1 MKEKQKTPKENTREG
16 WMTTAK
22 ERMDYGLYLA
32 GQNIIYTLITAR
44 IATYLPMTGI
54 SPAASA
60 PVILLVKLWDAIN
73 DALFGGIFDKVKFKK
88 QEKFLPWLR
97 ISIVFIPLAT
107 VMMFAIP
114 RSFGMTGKL
123 IWFAIAYVF
132 WDMSYTLC
140 DVPIYGM
147 VTTMTNNLRERTSIM
162 SYSKLYVGAAI
173 AITVGLGDV
182 LISREVGMS
191 FTSMAIVF
199 SAIALATML
208 PICLRGR
215 ERNYQGHEKEQEFSF
230 KQMFKYLLSNK
241 YLLVYYLSFIV
252 AEGLATSASL
262 GIFVSYYLFG
272 NELFN
277 TVLMVLS
284 TVPVVVVTLFM
295 PKIMAKIDKFK
306 ILYWCKIAAIA
317 LGLLIYFVG
326 YGNIVVFIILSV
338 LRSVPVTVAGFLM
351 FMFTPDCA
359 EYGQYKTGTEARGI
373 TFAIQTFSAKLAA
386 STSTALGVFALGLFG
401 WKAVDAG
408 SFAELQTL
416 TEQGFRQTPQALNG
430 LWFTYTIIPVIG
442 IILSVIV
449 LRFYRLNDK
458 SVQVMAR
465 CNSGEISFDEA
476 ELALGEINKRPL

>member
-1 MKEKQKTPKENTREG
+1 MKEKKTASKENTREG

-32 GQNIIYTLITAR
+32 GQNIIYALITAR
-44 IATYLPMTGI
+44 LAIYLPMNGI

-60 PVILLVKLWDAIN
+60 PVLLIVKLWDAIN

-97 ISIVFIPLAT
+97 ISVVFIPLTT

-114 RSFGMTGKL
+114 RGFGMTGKL
-123 IWFAIAYVF
+123 VWFAIAYIF
-132 WDMSYTLC
+132 WDLAYTLC

-147 VTTMTNNLRERTSIM
+147 ITTMTNNLHERTSIM

-173 AITVGLGDV
+173 AITIGLGDV
-182 LISREVGMS
+182 LISQKVGMS
-191 FTSMAIVF
+191 FTTMAIVF

-208 PICLRGR
+208 PICVRGK
-215 ERNYQGHEKEQEFSF
+215 ERNYQGHEQEQEFSF
-230 KQMFKYLLSNK
+230 KQMFRYLISNK
-241 YLLVYYLSFIV
+241 YLLIYYVSFIL

-284 TVPVVVVTLFM
+284 SVPVLIVAVLM
-295 PKIMAKIDKFK
+295 PKIIEKVDKFK
-306 ILYWCKIAAIA
+306 ILYWCKIACIA

-326 YGNIVVFIILSV
+326 YSNIVVFIILSV
-338 LRSVPVTVAGFLM
+338 LRSVPATVAGFLM

-359 EYGQYKTGTEARGI
+359 EYGQYKTGTEASGI
-373 TFAIQTFSAKLAA
+373 TFAIQTFSAKLVAA
-386 STSTALGVFALGLFG
+386 LSTALGAFALGRFG

-408 SFAELQTL
+408 SFAELRIL
-416 TEQGFRQTPQALNG
+416 TEQGFRQTPQALGG
-430 LWFTYTIIPVIG
+430 LWVTYAIIPVIG

-465 CNSGEISFDEA
+465 CNSGEIDFEAA